1 MEGEKKNFR
10 STSSPSTS
18 ISASGD
24 PERDPERARLLL
36 LYEGLYKSLIQ
47 DVRAEAELLL
57 KKKLNFQTVSGLV
70 QQRVPKVGTD
80 YEIISDMKIEL
91 GPDHPLVHSSI
102 HSVARNPSLAKQLFG
117 YAILGFALTEAIAL
131 FAYITNERM
140 SLSISHR
147 MKGSEVLLL
156 IQIRQSLYA
165 FFLCYS

>member
-1 MEGEKKNFR
+1 MEGEKQNFR

-18 ISASGD
+18 SSASGD

-36 LYEGLYKSLIQ
+36 LYEGLYKSIIQ

-91 GPDHPLVHSSI
+91 GPDHPLVQF
-102 HSVARNPSLAKQLFG
+102 VLKQKIVI
-117 YAILGFALTEAIAL
+117 YKI
-131 FAYITNERM
+131 
-140 SLSISHR
+140 
-147 MKGSEVLLL
+147 
-156 IQIRQSLYA
+156 
-165 FFLCYS
+165 

>member
-1 MEGEKKNFR
+1 MPQLDQFTYFTQFFWSCLFFFTFYFRIYKMEGEKQNFR

-18 ISASGD
+18 SSASGD

-36 LYEGLYKSLIQ
+36 LYEGLYKSIIQ

-91 GPDHPLVHSSI
+91 GPDHPLVQF
-102 HSVARNPSLAKQLFG
+102 VLKQKIVI
-117 YAILGFALTEAIAL
+117 YKI
-131 FAYITNERM
+131 
-140 SLSISHR
+140 
-147 MKGSEVLLL
+147 
-156 IQIRQSLYA
+156 
-165 FFLCYS
+165 